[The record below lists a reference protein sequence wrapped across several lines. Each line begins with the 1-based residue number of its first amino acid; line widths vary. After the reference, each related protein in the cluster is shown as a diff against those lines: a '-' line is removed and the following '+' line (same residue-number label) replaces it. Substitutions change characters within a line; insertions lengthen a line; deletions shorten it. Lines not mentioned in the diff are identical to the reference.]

1 MNSLYNL
8 ATRQT
13 AAVRADVDAY
23 SADPNHPSAR
33 RAQINASIN
42 TLLKTIEDYEGMAKR
57 ELVIA
62 KREKALGRAADF
74 RTEVNQL
81 REKLASTNTSTPSYT
96 AATALPTSAATSAA
110 RPRVGAR
117 LTQTIDMSGGTPPI
131 SMGSQAAYPALSA
144 YARPTLPAQ
153 YNAPPSYAYNAS
165 HVPDPLAAYKMN
177 QPNAPLGSESP
188 YSMRENHAL
197 REHSF
202 IQNTEAQLDA
212 FIAQGRSVLGN
223 LVEQRGIL
231 KGTRKRLLDAANT
244 VGLSRELIGF
254 IDRMGAQ
261 DRIIFAVGAVFTLFA
276 FCTSPIS
283 RRYDIS
289 LAWIDSRHYIP

>member
-13 AAVRADVDAY
+13 AAIRADVDAY
-23 SADPNHPSAR
+23 SVDPAHTSAR
-33 RAQINASIN
+33 RAQINAAIT
-42 TLLKTIEDYEGMAKR
+42 TLLKTVEDYEGMAKR

-62 KREKALGRAADF
+62 KREKALQRAADF
-74 RTEVNQL
+74 RTEANQL
-81 REKLASTNTSTPSYT
+81 RETLARADTSGGSP
-96 AATALPTSAATSAA
+96 AHTSASARPMAPAMSAA
-110 RPRVGAR
+110 RPRTV
-117 LTQTIDMSGGTPPI
+117 DMMNHT
-131 SMGSQAAYPALSA
+131 
-144 YARPTLPAQ
+144 
-153 YNAPPSYAYNAS
+153 APPSMHPMASARPALQAYAQPTLSAHYTPPPTHAS
-165 HVPDPLAAYKMN
+165 PYMYGGAAPPDPLAAYKMH
-177 QPNAPLGSESP
+177 QPIAPLSSESP
-188 YSMRENHAL
+188 YSVRENHAL

-254 IDRMGAQ
+254 IDRIGAQ

-276 FCTSPIS
+276 FFMIY
-283 RRYDIS
+283 R
-289 LAWIDSRHYIP
+289 WFG

>member
-13 AAVRADVDAY
+13 AAIRADVDAY
-23 SADPNHPSAR
+23 SADPVHTSAR
-33 RAQINASIN
+33 RAQINVTIT
-42 TLLKTIEDYEGMAKR
+42 TLLKTVEDYEGMAKR

-62 KREKALGRAADF
+62 KREKALQRAADF
-74 RTEVNQL
+74 RAEVNQL
-81 REKLASTNTSTPSYT
+81 RETLARADMSGAPSH
-96 AATALPTSAATSAA
+96 ASASARPMAPATSAA
-110 RPRVGAR
+110 RPR
-117 LTQTIDMSGGTPPI
+117 
-131 SMGSQAAYPALSA
+131 AYAQPTLSA
-144 YARPTLPAQ
+144 HYKPPQTHASPYMYGGA
-153 YNAPPSYAYNAS
+153 AP
-165 HVPDPLAAYKMN
+165 PDPLAAYKMH
-177 QPNAPLGSESP
+177 QPNAPLSSESP

-254 IDRMGAQ
+254 IDRIGAQ

-276 FCTSPIS
+276 FFMIY
-283 RRYDIS
+283 R
-289 LAWIDSRHYIP
+289 WFG